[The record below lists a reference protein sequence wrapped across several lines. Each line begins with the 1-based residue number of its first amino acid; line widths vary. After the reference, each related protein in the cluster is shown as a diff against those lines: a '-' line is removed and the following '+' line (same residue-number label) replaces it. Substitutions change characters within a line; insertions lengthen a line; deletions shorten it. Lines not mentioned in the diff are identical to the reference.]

1 MLREFRESRLKEIEK
16 IRQLGV
22 NPYPYS
28 YNKTH
33 TTEDI
38 KKHFEYLTN
47 GEVTEHKVSTAGR
60 VMSIREHGKSAFFHI
75 KDTFGRIQAY
85 VKKDKTENFE
95 FFKQHITV
103 GDIVGVEGIVFKS
116 NTGEITILVEK
127 FQLLNK
133 PLRPMP
139 EKWHGIKDK
148 EILYRQRYVDMI
160 ANDETIKR
168 FRIRSDVI
176 KMIREFL
183 NSKGFYEVETPV
195 LQYLI
200 GGASA
205 RPFVTH
211 LNVLDI
217 DMYLRIATELH
228 LKRFIVGGF
237 DKVYEIGKIFRNE
250 GISYKH
256 HPEFT
261 SIELYQA
268 YADYEDM
275 MNLTEE
281 LITYLVEKLFGTTKI
296 VYQGQEI
303 DFKRPWKRI
312 KMRDFIKENLGV
324 DILEDSDETLVKVL
338 RKHNIEIDIN
348 DRGHM
353 IEKLWDLVE
362 DKVIQ
367 PTFLIDHPV
376 EISPLAKK
384 HRKDPR
390 LTERFELIIYGRE
403 MANAFSELNDP
414 IDQLERF
421 MNQLRLRDLGD
432 EEAQMLD
439 RDFIRALEYGMPPTG
454 GLGIGI
460 DRLVMLLT
468 DSANIRD
475 VIAFP
480 LVRPEGDIDI
490 EEIEI
495 QDDKKI
501 ENLELERGDRT

>member
-1 MLREFRESRLKEIEK
+1 MLKDFREQRIREIEE
-16 IRQLGV
+16 IRKLGI

-33 TTEDI
+33 TTEEI
-38 KKHFEYLTN
+38 KKDFEHLAN
-47 GEVTEHKVSTAGR
+47 GEVTDKKVSTAGR
-60 VMSIREHGKSAFFHI
+60 IMSIREHGKSAFFHI

-85 VKKDKTENFE
+85 VRKDKTENYE
-95 FFKQHITV
+95 FFKEHITM
-103 GDIVGVEGIVFKS
+103 GDIIGVEGVVFKS

-127 FQLLNK
+127 FELLNK

-168 FRIRSDVI
+168 FRMRSDI
-176 KMIREFL
+176 IRMIREFL
-183 NSKGFYEVETPV
+183 TQKGFFEVETPI
-195 LQYLI
+195 LQYLT

-205 RPFVTH
+205 RPFITH
-211 LNVLDI
+211 LNALDI
-217 DMYLRIATELH
+217 EMYLRIATELH

-281 LITYLVEKLFGTTKI
+281 LITYLVEQLYGTTKI
-296 VYQGQEI
+296 TYQGQEI
-303 DFKRPWKRI
+303 DFTRPWRRV
-312 KMRDFIKENLGV
+312 KMRDFIKENLGI
-324 DILEDSDETLVKVL
+324 DILEDSDEKMAEFLKSRGV
-338 RKHNIEIDIN
+338 EIDIN

-362 DKVIQ
+362 DKVVQ
-367 PTFLIDHPV
+367 PTFLLEHPV

-384 HRKDPR
+384 HREDPR
-390 LTERFELIIYGRE
+390 VTERFELIIYGRE

-414 IDQLERF
+414 VDQLERF
-421 MNQLRLRDLGD
+421 MNQLKLRDLGD
-432 EEAQMLD
+432 EEAHMMD
-439 RDFIRALEYGMPPTG
+439 KDFIRALEYGMPPTG

-480 LVRPEGDIDI
+480 LVRPEGDVDI

-495 QDDKKI
+495 SEEAK
-501 ENLELERGDRT
+501 EGGERR

>member
-1 MLREFRESRLKEIEK
+1 MLKDFREQRIREIEE
-16 IRQLGV
+16 IRKLGI

-33 TTEDI
+33 TTEEI
-38 KKHFEYLTN
+38 KKDFEHLAN
-47 GEVTEHKVSTAGR
+47 GEVTDKKVSTAGR
-60 VMSIREHGKSAFFHI
+60 IMSIREHGKSAFFHI

-85 VKKDKTENFE
+85 VRKDKTENYE
-95 FFKQHITV
+95 FFKEHITM
-103 GDIVGVEGIVFKS
+103 GDIIGVEGVVFKS

-127 FQLLNK
+127 FELLNK

-168 FRIRSDVI
+168 FRMRSDI
-176 KMIREFL
+176 IRMIREFL
-183 NSKGFYEVETPV
+183 TQKGFFEVETPI
-195 LQYLI
+195 LQYLT

-205 RPFVTH
+205 RPFITH
-211 LNVLDI
+211 LNALDI
-217 DMYLRIATELH
+217 EMYLRIATELH

-281 LITYLVEKLFGTTKI
+281 LITYLVEKLYGTTKI
-296 VYQGQEI
+296 TYQGQEI
-303 DFKRPWKRI
+303 DFTRPWRRV
-312 KMRDFIKENLGV
+312 KMRDFIKENLGI
-324 DILEDSDETLVKVL
+324 DILEDSDEKMAEFLKSRGV
-338 RKHNIEIDIN
+338 EIDIN

-362 DKVIQ
+362 DKVVQ
-367 PTFLIDHPV
+367 PTFLLEHPV

-384 HRKDPR
+384 HREDPR
-390 LTERFELIIYGRE
+390 VTERFELIIYGRE

-414 IDQLERF
+414 VDQLERF
-421 MNQLRLRDLGD
+421 MNQLKLRDLGD
-432 EEAQMLD
+432 EEAHMMD
-439 RDFIRALEYGMPPTG
+439 KDFIRALEYGMPPTG

-480 LVRPEGDIDI
+480 LVRPEGDVDI

-495 QDDKKI
+495 SEEAK
-501 ENLELERGDRT
+501 EGGERR

>member
-1 MLREFRESRLKEIEK
+1 MLKYFREQRIKEIEEL
-16 IRQLGV
+16 RSLGI

-33 TTEDI
+33 TTESI
-38 KKHFEYLTN
+38 RKSFEHLAN
-47 GEVTEHKVSTAGR
+47 GEVSDQRVSTAGR

-75 KDTFGRIQAY
+75 KDIYGRIQAY
-85 VKKDKTENFE
+85 VRKDKTENYD
-95 FFKQHITV
+95 FFKDHVTI
-103 GDIVGVEGIVFKS
+103 GDIIGVEGIVFKS

-127 FQLLNK
+127 FQLLTK

-148 EILYRQRYVDMI
+148 EVLYRQRYVDMI
-160 ANDETIKR
+160 ANDDTIKR
-168 FRIRSDVI
+168 FRMRSDI
-176 KMIREFL
+176 IRMIREFL
-183 NSKGFYEVETPV
+183 TAKGFYEVETPI
-195 LQYLI
+195 LQYLT

-205 RPFVTH
+205 RPFITH
-211 LNVLDI
+211 LNALDI
-217 DMYLRIATELH
+217 EMYLRIATELH

-281 LITYLVEKLFGTTKI
+281 LITFLVEKLYGTTKI
-296 VYQGQEI
+296 TYQGQGI
-303 DFKRPWKRI
+303 DFTRPWRRV

-324 DILEDSDETLVKVL
+324 DILEDSDERMLEVL
-338 RKHNIEIDIN
+338 KSHGVEVDIE

-362 DKVIQ
+362 DKVVQ
-367 PTFLIDHPV
+367 PTFLLEHPV

-384 HRKDPR
+384 HREDPR
-390 LTERFELIIYGRE
+390 VTERFELIIYGRE

-414 IDQLERF
+414 VDQLERF
-421 MNQLRLRDLGD
+421 MNQLKLRDLGD
-432 EEAQMLD
+432 EEAHMMD
-439 RDFIRALEYGMPPTG
+439 KDFIRALEYGMPPTG

-480 LVRPEGDIDI
+480 LVRPEGDTDI

-495 QDDKKI
+495 SEKAK
-501 ENLELERGDRT
+501 EGGDRA

>member
-1 MLREFRESRLKEIEK
+1 MTFREQRLQEIQE
-16 IRQLGV
+16 IRNLGI
-22 NPYPYS
+22 NPYPT
-28 YNKTH
+28 KFG
-33 TTEDI
+33 
-38 KKHFEYLTN
+38 KKDDVISIREKFEGIAD
-47 GEVTEHKVSTAGR
+47 GEVTNERVQTAGR
-60 VMSIREHGKSAFFHI
+60 VMSIREHGKSIFFHI
-75 KDTFGRIQAY
+75 RDFTGRIQCYARA
-85 VKKDKTENFE
+85 DKTENFD
-95 FFKQHITV
+95 FFKKYISM
-103 GDIVGVEGIVFKS
+103 GDHVGVSGIVFKS
-116 NTGEITILVEK
+116 KTGELTILVEK
-127 FQLLNK
+127 FQLLVK

-148 EILYRQRYVDMI
+148 EVIYRQRYVDMI
-160 ANDETIKR
+160 ANDSSLKR
-168 FRIRSDVI
+168 FKMRSDI
-176 KMIREFL
+176 IRLMREFL

-195 LQYLI
+195 LQYLT

-205 RPFVTH
+205 RPFITH
-211 LNVLDI
+211 LNVFDI

-237 DKVYEIGKIFRNE
+237 EKVYEIGKIFRNE

-281 LITYLVEKLFGTTKI
+281 VITYIVEKLFGTLKI
-296 VYQGQEI
+296 TYQGVEI
-303 DFKRPWKRI
+303 DFTRPWRRV

-324 DILEDSDETLVKVL
+324 DILEDSNERMIEVL
-338 RKHNIEIDIN
+338 KSQGVEVDIN

-362 DKVIQ
+362 DMVIQ
-367 PTFLIDHPV
+367 PTFLLEHPV

-384 HRKDPR
+384 SPVDPR
-390 LTERFELIIYGRE
+390 VTERFELIINGRE
-403 MANAFSELNDP
+403 LANAFSELNDP
-414 IDQLERF
+414 VDQYERF
-421 MNQLRLRDLGD
+421 LNQLRLRDLGD
-432 EEAQMLD
+432 EEAQMMD
-439 RDFIRALEYGMPPTG
+439 TDFLRALEYGMPPTG

-460 DRLVMLLT
+460 DRLVMFLT

-480 LVRPEGDIDI
+480 LVRPEIDK
-490 EEIEI
+490 
-495 QDDKKI
+495 DI
-501 ENLELERGDRT
+501 ENLILEDIAEEGGKQDE

>member
-1 MLREFRESRLKEIEK
+1 LLKDFREQRIREIEE
-16 IRQLGV
+16 IRKLGI

-33 TTEDI
+33 TTEEI
-38 KKHFEYLTN
+38 KKDFEHLAN
-47 GEVTEHKVSTAGR
+47 GEVTDKKVSTAGR
-60 VMSIREHGKSAFFHI
+60 IMSIREHGKSAFFHI

-85 VKKDKTENFE
+85 VRKDKTENYE
-95 FFKQHITV
+95 FFKEHITM
-103 GDIVGVEGIVFKS
+103 GDIIGVEGVVFKS

-127 FQLLNK
+127 FELLNK

-168 FRIRSDVI
+168 FRMRSDI
-176 KMIREFL
+176 IRMIREFL
-183 NSKGFYEVETPV
+183 TQKGFFEVETPI
-195 LQYLI
+195 LQYLT

-205 RPFVTH
+205 RPFITH
-211 LNVLDI
+211 LNALDI
-217 DMYLRIATELH
+217 EMYLRIATELH

-281 LITYLVEKLFGTTKI
+281 LITYLVEQLYGTTKI
-296 VYQGQEI
+296 TYQGQEI
-303 DFKRPWKRI
+303 DFTRPWRRV
-312 KMRDFIKENLGV
+312 KMRDFIKENLGI
-324 DILEDSDETLVKVL
+324 DILEDSDEKMAEFLKSRGV
-338 RKHNIEIDIN
+338 EIDIN

-362 DKVIQ
+362 DKVVQ
-367 PTFLIDHPV
+367 PTFLLEHPV

-384 HRKDPR
+384 HREDPR
-390 LTERFELIIYGRE
+390 VTERFELIIYGRE

-414 IDQLERF
+414 VDQLERF
-421 MNQLRLRDLGD
+421 MNQLKLRDLGD
-432 EEAQMLD
+432 EEAHMMD
-439 RDFIRALEYGMPPTG
+439 KDFVRALEYGMPPTG

-480 LVRPEGDIDI
+480 LVRPEGDVDI

-495 QDDKKI
+495 SEEAK
-501 ENLELERGDRT
+501 EGGEGR

>member
-1 MLREFRESRLKEIEK
+1 MLRDFREQRIKEIEELRNK
-16 IRQLGV
+16 GI

-33 TTEDI
+33 TTQDI
-38 KKHFEYLTN
+38 KKNFEYLAN
-47 GEVTEHKVSTAGR
+47 GEVSDHRVSTAGR

-75 KDTFGRIQAY
+75 KDTYGRIQAY
-85 VKKDKTENFE
+85 VRKDKTENFD
-95 FFKQHITV
+95 FFKEHVTS
-103 GDIVGVEGIVFKS
+103 GDIVGIEGVVFKS

-127 FQLLNK
+127 FQLLVK

-160 ANDETIKR
+160 SNDDTIKR
-168 FRIRSDVI
+168 FRMRSDI
-176 KMIREFL
+176 MRMIREFL
-183 NSKGFYEVETPV
+183 TEKGFFEVETPI
-195 LQYLI
+195 LQYLT

-205 RPFVTH
+205 RPFITH
-211 LNVLDI
+211 LNALDI
-217 DMYLRIATELH
+217 EMYLRIATELH

-281 LITYLVEKLFGTTKI
+281 LITFLVEKLYGTTKI
-296 VYQGQEI
+296 TYQGQEI
-303 DFKRPWKRI
+303 DFTRPWRRV

-324 DILEDSDETLVKVL
+324 DILEDTDERILEVL
-338 RKHNIEIDIN
+338 KSHGVEVDIE

-362 DKVIQ
+362 DKVVQ
-367 PTFLIDHPV
+367 PTFLLEHPV

-384 HRKDPR
+384 HREDPR
-390 LTERFELIIYGRE
+390 VTERFELIIYGRE

-414 IDQLERF
+414 VDQLERF
-421 MNQLRLRDLGD
+421 MNQLKLRDLGD
-432 EEAQMLD
+432 EEAHMMD
-439 RDFIRALEYGMPPTG
+439 KDFIRALEYGMPPTG

-495 QDDKKI
+495 SEKA
-501 ENLELERGDRT
+501 EEGGDRL

>member
-1 MLREFRESRLKEIEK
+1 MLRDFREARIKEIEEL
-16 IRQLGV
+16 RELGI

-28 YNKTH
+28 YKKTH

-38 KKHFEYLTN
+38 KKQFQHLAN
-47 GEVTEHKVSTAGR
+47 GEVTQEKVSTAGR
-60 VMSIREHGKSAFFHI
+60 IMSIREHGKSAFFHI

-85 VKKDKTENFE
+85 VRKDKTENYD
-95 FFKQHITV
+95 FFKDHITV

-116 NTGEITILVEK
+116 NTGEITVLVEK
-127 FQLLNK
+127 LELLNK

-168 FRIRSDVI
+168 FRMRSDI
-176 KMIREFL
+176 IRMIREFL
-183 NSKGFYEVETPV
+183 TTKGFFEVETPI
-195 LQYLI
+195 LQYLT

-205 RPFVTH
+205 RPFITH
-211 LNVLDI
+211 LNALDI

-237 DKVYEIGKIFRNE
+237 DKVYEIGRIFRNE

-303 DFKRPWKRI
+303 DFTRPWRRV

-324 DILEDSDETLVKVL
+324 DILEDSDETMAKVL
-338 RKHNIEIDIN
+338 EKHGVEVDIN
-348 DRGHM
+348 NRGHM

-362 DKVIQ
+362 DKVVQ
-367 PTFLIDHPV
+367 PTFLLEHPV

-384 HRKDPR
+384 HREDPR
-390 LTERFELIIYGRE
+390 VTERFELIIYGRE

-414 IDQLERF
+414 VDQLERF

-439 RDFIRALEYGMPPTG
+439 KDFVRALEYGMPPTG

-490 EEIEI
+490 EEYEDVEKTENIEG
-495 QDDKKI
+495 
-501 ENLELERGDRT
+501 ERGEKA